1 MIRVA
6 IEEGYRLTVPKA
18 LRRKLKIGDEMFV
31 RVDRAGRIVLIS
43 EKRIRATLSQ
53 TAGMWRGREDVPNTG
68 IKYVNKIRRGQRLR
82 RLGVV
87 SRASD

>member
-31 RVDRAGRIVLIS
+31 SVDRAGRIVLIS
-43 EKRIRATLSQ
+43 EKRIRATLQQ
-53 TAGMWRGREDVPNTG
+53 TAGMWRGREDIPSDGV
-68 IKYVNKIRRGQRLR
+68 KSVNKIRRSVRTQVKDR
-82 RLGVV
+82 
-87 SRASD
+87 